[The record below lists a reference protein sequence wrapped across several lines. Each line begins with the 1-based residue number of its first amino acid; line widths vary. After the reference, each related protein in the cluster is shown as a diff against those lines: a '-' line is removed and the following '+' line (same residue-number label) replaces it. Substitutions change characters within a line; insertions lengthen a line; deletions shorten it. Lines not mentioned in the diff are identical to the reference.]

1 MSDIITV
8 RDAVTVAAEIK
19 VIVRQTQ
26 QVVLSAAVEIGK
38 RLEEAKELVPHGEWG
53 KWLETEVNFSKSTAN
68 NMMRLYREYGQ
79 DQQKLFGGGNLQ
91 AFGDLSYTKAL
102 ALLAVP
108 EEEREEFAQQANA
121 AEASTRELE
130 QAIRE
135 RNQAQDA
142 QAKAEKDKKNAETSE
157 ANALKL
163 LQTEQEKA
171 EALQKQLTAAEQKA
185 AEAVRQAKA
194 AQDRAVKA
202 EQEAGAAMADLAT
215 LRENP
220 EVPEE
225 VMEKIRAEAVAGVAE
240 KAAAEAQQ
248 ESDAAKEHAR
258 QLEARAAELERQLE
272 EAQRQAKMAD
282 PLVTEFKLVMQDFQK
297 NLKRLVE
304 LKAEAKTKNLGA
316 AKNLEQALAGIMA
329 WAAKEAGK

>member
-1 MSDIITV
+1 MSDIITA

-53 KWLETEVNFSKSTAN
+53 RWLETEVNFSKSTAN

-79 DQQKLFGGGNLQ
+79 DQQKLFGGNLQ

-142 QAKAEKDKKNAETSE
+142 QAKAEKDKKKAEFSE
-157 ANALKL
+157 ANALNL
-163 LQTEQEKA
+163 LKTEQEKA
-171 EALQKQLTAAEQKA
+171 EALRQQLTAAQNKA
-185 AEAVRQAKA
+185 AT
-194 AQDRAVKA
+194 A
-202 EQEAGAAMADLAT
+202 EQDAAAARARLEEANNDAVTAREELRK

-220 EVPEE
+220 EVPEA
-225 VMEKIRAEAVAGVAE
+225 VMEQIRAEAVAGVAE

-258 QLEARAAELERQLE
+258 QLEAKAAELERQLE

-297 NLKRLVE
+297 DLHRLVE
-304 LKAEAKTKNLGA
+304 LKNEAKTKNLGA
-316 AKNLEQALAGIMA
+316 AQNLEQALAGIMA

>member
-53 KWLETEVNFSKSTAN
+53 RWLETEVNFSKSTAN

-142 QAKAEKDKKNAETSE
+142 QAKAEKDKKNAEASE

-163 LQTEQEKA
+163 LQTEQEKVKA
-171 EALQKQLTAAEQKA
+171 IQQQLAAAQNKAATAEQDA
-185 AEAVRQAKA
+185 AAARARLEDATNDAVT
-194 AQDRAVKA
+194 AQEELRK
-202 EQEAGAAMADLAT
+202 

-220 EVPEE
+220 EVPEA
-225 VMEKIRAEAVAGVAE
+225 VMEQIRAEAVAGVAE

-297 NLKRLVE
+297 NLHRLVE

>member
-79 DQQKLFGGGNLQ
+79 EQQKLFGGNLQ

-108 EEEREEFAQQANA
+108 EEEREEFAKQANA

-142 QAKAEKDKKNAETSE
+142 QAKAEKEKKNAETSE

-171 EALQKQLTAAEQKA
+171 EALRKQLTAAEQRA
-185 AEAVRQAKA
+185 AEAVRQANA

-220 EVPEE
+220 EVPES
-225 VMEKIRAEAVAGVAE
+225 VMEKIRAEAVAGATK

-248 ESDAAKEHAR
+248 ESDAAKEYAR
-258 QLEARAAELERQLE
+258 QLEAKAAELEQRLE
-272 EAQRQAKMAD
+272 EAQRQAKMSD

-316 AKNLEQALAGIMA
+316 AQNLEQALAGIMA

>member
-8 RDAVTVAAEIK
+8 RDAVTVAAEIN

-26 QVVLSAAVEIGK
+26 QVILSAAVEIGK

-79 DQQKLFGGGNLQ
+79 DQQKLFGGNLQ

-102 ALLAVP
+102 ALLAIP
-108 EEEREEFAQQANA
+108 EEEREEFAHQANA

-142 QAKAEKDKKNAETSE
+142 QAKAEKEKKNAETSE

-171 EALQKQLTAAEQKA
+171 EALRQQLTAAQNKA
-185 AEAVRQAKA
+185 AT
-194 AQDRAVKA
+194 A
-202 EQEAGAAMADLAT
+202 EQDAAAARARLEEANNDAVTAREELRK

-220 EVPEE
+220 EVPEATLE
-225 VMEKIRAEAVAGVAE
+225 QIRAEAVAGATE
-240 KAAAEAQQ
+240 KAAAEARV
-248 ESDAAKEHAR
+248 ESDAAKERAR
-258 QLEARAAELERQLE
+258 QLEAKAAELEQQLE
-272 EAQRQAKMAD
+272 EAQKQAKMSD
-282 PLVTEFKLVMQDFQK
+282 PLVMEFKLVMQTFQQ

>member
-53 KWLETEVNFSKSTAN
+53 RWLETEVNFSKSTAN
-68 NMMRLYREYGQ
+68 NMMRLYREYGA
-79 DQQKLFGGGNLQ
+79 DQQKLFGGNLQ

-163 LQTEQEKA
+163 LKTEQEKA
-171 EALQKQLTAAEQKA
+171 EALRKQLTAAEQRA

-215 LRENP
+215 LRDNP
-220 EVPEE
+220 EVPEA
-225 VMEKIRAEAVAGVAE
+225 VMEQIRAEAVAGATE

-248 ESDAAKEHAR
+248 ESDAAKERAR
-258 QLEARAAELERQLE
+258 QLEAKAAELEQQLE
-272 EAQRQAKMAD
+272 EVQKQAKMSD
-282 PLVTEFKLVMQDFQK
+282 PLVMEFKLVMQTFQQ

-304 LKAEAKTKNLGA
+304 LRTEAKTKNLSA
-316 AKNLEQALAGIMA
+316 AQNLEQALAGIMA
-329 WAAKEAGK
+329 WAAKEAAK

>member
-1 MSDIITV
+1 MSDIITG

-68 NMMRLYREYGQ
+68 NMMRLYREYGA
-79 DQQKLFGGGNLQ
+79 DQQKLFGGNLQ

-135 RNQAQDA
+135 RNKAQDA
-142 QAKAEKDKKNAETSE
+142 QAKAEKEKKNAETSE
-157 ANALKL
+157 AIALKL
-163 LQTEQEKA
+163 LQTEQEKVKA
-171 EALQKQLTAAEQKA
+171 IQQQLAAAQNKAATAEQDA
-185 AEAVRQAKA
+185 AAARARLEVVTNDAVTVREELRK
-194 AQDRAVKA
+194 
-202 EQEAGAAMADLAT
+202 

-220 EVPEE
+220 EVPEATLE
-225 VMEKIRAEAVAGVAE
+225 QIRAEA
-240 KAAAEAQQ
+240 K
-248 ESDAAKEHAR
+248 
-258 QLEARAAELERQLE
+258 AAELEQQLE
-272 EAQRQAKMAD
+272 EVQKQAKMSD
-282 PLVTEFKLVMQDFQK
+282 PLVMEFKLVMQTFQQ

-304 LKAEAKTKNLGA
+304 LKTEAKTKNLSA
-316 AKNLEQALAGIMA
+316 AQNLEQALAGIMA